1 VNAMASL
8 THNPSADMGAI
19 NWDALPR
26 AVTYQVYAN
35 EILGWVPVSS
45 HVYRQL
51 TNPNTRR
58 ILLKDEQKIINST
71 LMDTK

>member
-1 VNAMASL
+1 MATN
-8 THNPSADMGAI
+8 THNPSADMGAV

-58 ILLKDEQKIINST
+58 ILMKENKTISHEPLQPLPST
-71 LMDTK
+71 

>member
-1 VNAMASL
+1 MVTNSR
-8 THNPSADMGAI
+8 NPSADLELVD
-19 NWDALPR
+19 WSALRR

-58 ILLKDEQKIINST
+58 ILMKDSKIIST
-71 LMDTK
+71 AQLPTT

>member
-1 VNAMASL
+1 MDSNSL
-8 THNPSADMGAI
+8 NPSTDMDTV

-45 HVYRQL
+45 HTYRQL
-51 TNPNTRR
+51 ANPNTRR
-58 ILLKDEQKIINST
+58 ILMKETKTIST
-71 LMDTK
+71 AQLPTT